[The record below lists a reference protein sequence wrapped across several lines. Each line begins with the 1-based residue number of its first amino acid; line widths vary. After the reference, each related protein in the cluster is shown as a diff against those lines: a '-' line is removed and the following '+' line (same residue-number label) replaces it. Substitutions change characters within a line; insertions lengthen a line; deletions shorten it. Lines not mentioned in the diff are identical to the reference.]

1 MLRDHLSGGLH
12 CRRAHHRPRPQF
24 VPSRSGVRLCE
35 RCVREVC
42 SCVRGMRLC
51 ERCEV
56 VGHTYS
62 KLP

>member
-42 SCVRGMRLC
+42 ERGVC
-51 ERCEV
+51 ERCVREV
-56 VGHTYS
+56 CERGVR
-62 KLP
+62 L